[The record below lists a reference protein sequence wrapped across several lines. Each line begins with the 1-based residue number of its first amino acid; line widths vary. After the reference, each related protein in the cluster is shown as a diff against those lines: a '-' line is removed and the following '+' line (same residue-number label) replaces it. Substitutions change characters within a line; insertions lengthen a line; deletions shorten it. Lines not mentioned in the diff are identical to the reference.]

1 MIVSGRTGTTI
12 QDLQRAEFISK
23 MGIWAW
29 TSGEDFEEVFGRL
42 EALQK
47 VVVKSTK
54 KARGSEDFR
63 AFDEG
68 VGAEYGVDFDDWNQ
82 WAVRKWTGKTD
93 IEIVFE

>member
-1 MIVSGRTGTTI
+1 
-12 QDLQRAEFISK
+12 

-54 KARGSEDFR
+54 KARESEDFL
-63 AFDEG
+63 AFNES
-68 VGAEYGVDFDDWNQ
+68 VGAEYGVDFEDWNR
-82 WAVRKWTGKTD
+82 WAERKWTGKTD
-93 IEIVFE
+93 IEIVYE

>member
-1 MIVSGRTGTTI
+1 M
-12 QDLQRAEFISK
+12 
-23 MGIWAW
+23 
-29 TSGEDFEEVFGRL
+29 

-68 VGAEYGVDFDDWNQ
+68 VGAEYGVDFDDWDR
-82 WAVRKWTGKTD
+82 WAVRNWTGKTD